1 MEHLPLEFHLE
12 IGKSKFGSGLP
23 QGGPKFLRIGRR
35 NQARFERPQAE
46 LGVDG
51 RAECSFEEQFAHN
64 VEFHVS
70 QLLDTDPGGRAEQ
83 NDNGSAEAVIKHALK
98 EGERS
103 RQAAE
108 GIEDEGRVPRRDALV
123 EQAVVDVAA
132 VRAEDRLA
140 PEKAPDDG
148 EKRIEQRKGESHQ
161 RGGHAQDGG
170 RFLAPDDTQAAEHEA
185 DEQAAGIAEEDGS
198 GIEVV
203 AKETEEGAR
212 QRGDGNGQREIT
224 VQQGGDESGD
234 GGEQADARSESVH
247 AIDQIER
254 IRAADEPQNSDGEGK
269 PVANGERSEVPDLD
283 TAAIGDD
290 SRETLAG
297 ELLPGLEMDEIVGE
311 ADGEYDQGGREQLD
325 NKDQLGG
332 EDAAGVERQN
342 EEETEGGE
350 VGDDDRDTADARNR
364 TLVNFTRIAGRID
377 QPEPDGPVSEQ
388 GRQQEGDGERAQS
401 EKG

>member
-1 MEHLPLEFHLE
+1 MA
-12 IGKSKFGSGLP
+12 LP
-23 QGGPKFLRIGRR
+23 QIDNRLASVNRVRAHQRDWIAETRR
-35 NQARFERPQAE
+35 RTAE
-46 LGVDG
+46 GEPFAICNGD
-51 RAECSFEEQFAHN
+51 EFEEIFIAMGIPVLAINYWNFLIAAQGKTQHYTDVLHQHGYAGAH
-64 VEFHVS
+64 FFG
-70 QLLDTDPGGRAEQ
+70 L
-83 NDNGSAEAVIKHALK
+83 ALA
-98 EGERS
+98 S
-103 RQAAE
+103 T
-108 GIEDEGRVPRRDALV
+108 
-123 EQAVVDVAA
+123 
-132 VRAEDRLA
+132 LA
-140 PEKAPDDG
+140 PEEAPDDG
-148 EKRIEQRKGESHQ
+148 EKRIEQWKGESHQ

-170 RFLAPDDTQAAEHEA
+170 RFLAPEDTQAAEHEA

-234 GGEQADARSESVH
+234 GGEQADTRSESVH

-269 PVANGERSEVPDLD
+269 PVTNGERSEVPDLD

-290 SRETLAG
+290 GGETLAG

-350 VGDDDRDTADARNR
+350 VGDDDSDTADARNR
-364 TLVNFTRIAGRID
+364 TLVNFTGIAGRID